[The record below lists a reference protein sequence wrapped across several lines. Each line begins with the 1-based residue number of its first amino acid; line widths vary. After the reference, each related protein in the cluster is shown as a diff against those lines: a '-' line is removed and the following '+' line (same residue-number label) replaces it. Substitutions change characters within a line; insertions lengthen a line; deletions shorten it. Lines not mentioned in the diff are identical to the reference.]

1 MTTTHDLER
10 ALAAAGIQAPARW
23 EEVTGSTNAVALDEA
38 AGGAP
43 EWTLVA
49 AGRQSRGRGRLGR
62 TWHAE
67 PGDALLFSVV
77 LRPELEP
84 SRAGLLPLLAGA
96 AMAEAA
102 SEASGAPV
110 RCKWPNDLLVG
121 RAKAGGI
128 LTESALVDSRLR
140 HVVIGIGVNLRAPRD
155 VPDAAALGDEVD
167 PLDLLSRFLSGFR
180 AAYRPAD
187 PGFAAAVIERWSGV
201 GATLG
206 REVTATR
213 SDGATVRGR
222 AASLD
227 ERGGLVLNT
236 PDGPATVAFGEIL
249 HLR

>member
-10 ALAAAGIQAPARW
+10 ALAAAGIESPARW
-23 EEVTGSTNAVALDEA
+23 EEVTGSTNALALAEA
-38 AGGAP
+38 AAGAP

-49 AGRQSRGRGRLGR
+49 AGRQRQGRGRLGR
-62 TWHAE
+62 TWLAE

-77 LRPELEP
+77 LRPDLAP
-84 SRAGLLPLLAGA
+84 QQAGLLPLLAGA

-102 SEASGAPV
+102 TAESGRPV

-128 LTESALVDSRLR
+128 LAESEVVDGALR
-140 HVVIGIGVNLRAPRD
+140 HVVIGTGVNLKVPPD
-155 VPDAAALGDEVD
+155 VPGAGALGDDVD
-167 PLDLLSRFLSGFR
+167 PLDLLARFLVAFR
-180 AAYRPAD
+180 EAYEPLDGA
-187 PGFAAAVIERWSGV
+187 FAARVIDRWSRV
-201 GATLG
+201 SATLG

-213 SDGATVRGR
+213 SDGVTVRGR

-227 ERGGLVLNT
+227 DRGGLVVDT
-236 PDGPATVAFGEIL
+236 AEGPATVAFGEIL